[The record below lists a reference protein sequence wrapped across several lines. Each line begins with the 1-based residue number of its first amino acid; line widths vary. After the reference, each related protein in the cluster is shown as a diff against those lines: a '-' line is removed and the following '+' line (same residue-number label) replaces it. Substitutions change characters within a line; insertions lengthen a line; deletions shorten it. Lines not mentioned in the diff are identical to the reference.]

1 MNIYAVELD
10 RLKALCP
17 GAELWDEGGAPLVFL
32 PDMKVEASGAV
43 HLVDLLLCPRARDS
57 YETRLFFS
65 AQLPT
70 CWSFR
75 RRLMGRSNRRLLKS
89 IEMRT
94 HPISRPWLTRVVNR
108 FSWDH
113 QV

>member
-10 RLKALCP
+10 RLKAFCP

-32 PDMKVEASGAV
+32 PNMKVESSGAV

-65 AQLPT
+65 AQLP
-70 CWSFR
+70 S
-75 RRLMGRSNRRLLKS
+75 GRNWQPPNAIMARSWH
-89 IEMRT
+89 T
-94 HPISRPWLTRVVNR
+94 
-108 FSWDH
+108 FSWQGIKAEQPWIDILASH
-113 QV
+113 LEAVK